1 MVIGLLIILLL
12 VLTLPFL
19 LKQVEHNLEPFLFIM
34 GLAATIVS
42 GVLGKELLIEI
53 LENHFMYMITG
64 AVLIAGLL
72 FKIWKEKVQGA
83 VAAILKYVPLKVFI
97 FFITVTLGLFSS
109 VITAIIASLVLVEI
123 ISVLPLSRK
132 DKVNLDIIACFSI
145 GLGAALTP
153 IGEPLST
160 ITVSKLNAG
169 FWYLL
174 GEVGWFIIPG
184 VLATGLFGAY
194 YVARGRPAKGDVV
207 IKAPEQVES
216 LPTVTRVAGRNE
228 GRDQDPAWQGGAF
241 ASPVAATAER
251 AAVKE
256 AEETVEKES
265 YQGVVIRAVKIFV
278 FVMALELLGAGFK
291 PVIDTYV
298 IYFDSRLLY
307 WVNMISAVL
316 DNATLAAAEIS
327 AKMTS
332 QQIQAILMGLLISG
346 GMLIPG
352 NIPNI
357 VSASKLKI
365 GSREWACLG
374 VPFGMALMIIY
385 FVVLFLV

>member
-1 MVIGLLIILLL
+1 MIIGLIIILVL
-12 VLTLPFL
+12 VLALPFL
-19 LKQVEHNLEPFLFIM
+19 IKQVEHNLEPFLFVM

-42 GVLGKELLIEI
+42 GVLGKELIVEI

-72 FKIWKEKVQGA
+72 FKFLKNRVKDGVD
-83 VAAILKYVPLKVFI
+83 AILRYVPLKVFI
-97 FFITVTLGLFSS
+97 FLITVILGLLSS

-145 GLGAALTP
+145 GLGAVLTP

-174 GEVGWFIIPG
+174 AEVGWFIIPG

-194 YVARGRPAKGDVV
+194 YVKG
-207 IKAPEQVES
+207 KRLAE
-216 LPTVTRVAGRNE
+216 
-228 GRDQDPAWQGGAF
+228 GGA
-241 ASPVAATAER
+241 VADPPARAER
-251 AAVKE
+251 VRVNAGIAGKGEGDEEKAASRAMAVTETAAAE
-256 AEETVEKES
+256 AAMVVEETLEEES
-265 YQGVVIRAVKIFV
+265 YQGVFIRAVKILV

-307 WVNMISAVL
+307 WVNMISAIL

-327 AKMTS
+327 PKMTS

-357 VSASKLKI
+357 VSAGKLKI
-365 GSREWACLG
+365 GSREWARLG
-374 VPFGMALMIIY
+374 VPFGLALMIVY
-385 FVVLFLV
+385 FVILFIVL